1 MKGLLKYLYAL
12 AFATI
17 ISHSLFAQNTTHTL
31 YLDTAGKTLYV
42 SPNVEVNLYINTTSS
57 TTGAVKLTGMD
68 GNGNPLRW
76 GGHGPQ
82 VMTHLNLYIGRKIRF
97 ELFAD
102 GKPPIT
108 TVASTNPNQKRIDE
122 AVYIPGGAVIEVNA
136 TDEDSGLED
145 TYYSLNG
152 EPFVPY
158 ISPLTLDKDG
168 IYEFT
173 VYSTDKLGNREDEV
187 TRKFVVDATPPTSAI
202 AIEGDQFEQ
211 VVSGRSVIKLSATD
225 EYGVKEILYRVDS
238 SKFETYRVP
247 FKTSFLTDGDH
258 IIEWYATDLVG
269 NSEPLKSY
277 RFTVDKTP
285 PIVVE
290 EIAGNTY
297 MVGNVEYSSG
307 RSQLRIVA
315 IDNRAGIKDIFYS
328 LNDGEYIR
336 YEKQVMLSDIL
347 GTINVKTYAVDNVN
361 NRSQS
366 GANTESFVMP
376 TIDITGPTIGYQL
389 LGHQLT
395 LRDTLWI
402 GQSTL
407 IKLNATDKESGAN
420 RISYTID
427 KSGGMDYT
435 GPFNLTEP
443 GFHEIQCTAY
453 DNVDNL
459 NFLSFKLGLD
469 SEAPKIYPHFS
480 ATPFKKIP
488 EGDVEVYPANVKLYM
503 AATDNLTGGVSIKYS
518 INKGKPIDY
527 TKPVENFKPGINYTL
542 TITATD
548 ELGNSSTQTITFKVE

>member
-1 MKGLLKYLYAL
+1 MKGLLKYL
-12 AFATI
+12 FAITFAI
-17 ISHSLFAQNTTHTL
+17 LLSHSIFAQNATRVLYMDTTGKML
-31 YLDTAGKTLYV
+31 YA
-42 SPNVEVNLYINTTSS
+42 SPNVEVNLYINTTNSAS
-57 TTGAVKLTGMD
+57 GAVKLTGLE
-68 GNGNPLRW
+68 GKGNPLRW
-76 GGHGPQ
+76 SGHGLQ

-102 GKPPIT
+102 GKPPVSAVT
-108 TVASTNPNQKRIDE
+108 STNRNQKRIDE

-136 TDEDSGLED
+136 ADENSGLED

-158 ISPLTLDKDG
+158 TSPLALDKDG
-168 IYEFT
+168 VYEFT

-202 AIEGDQFEQ
+202 TVEGDQFEQ
-211 VVSGRSVIKLSATD
+211 VVSGRSVFKLSATD
-225 EYGVKEILYRVDS
+225 EFGVKEILYRIDS
-238 SKFETYRVP
+238 SKFEAYRYP
-247 FKTSFLTDGDH
+247 IKAGSLTDGDH
-258 IIEWYATDLVG
+258 VLEWYATDMVG
-269 NSEPLKSY
+269 NSEALQSHH
-277 RFTVDKTP
+277 FTVDKTP

-328 LNDGEYIR
+328 LNNGEYIR

-389 LGHQLT
+389 LGRQLT

-407 IKLNATDKESGAN
+407 VKLNAADKESGAN
-420 RISYTID
+420 RILYTID

-435 GPFNLTEP
+435 GPFSLTEP
-443 GFHEIQCTAY
+443 GFHEIRCTAY

-469 SEAPKIYPHFS
+469 SEAPKIYHHFS
-480 ATPFKKIP
+480 VEPFKELP
-488 EGDVEVYPANVKLYM
+488 VGNVPVYPASVKLYL
-503 AATDNLTGGVSIKYS
+503 AATDNLTGGVSVKYS
-518 INKGKPIDY
+518 VNEGKLTDY
-527 TKPVENFKPGINYTL
+527 TQPIENFKPGNNYTL
-542 TITATD
+542 SITATD
-548 ELGNSSTQTITFKVE
+548 ELGNSSTQTINFRVE